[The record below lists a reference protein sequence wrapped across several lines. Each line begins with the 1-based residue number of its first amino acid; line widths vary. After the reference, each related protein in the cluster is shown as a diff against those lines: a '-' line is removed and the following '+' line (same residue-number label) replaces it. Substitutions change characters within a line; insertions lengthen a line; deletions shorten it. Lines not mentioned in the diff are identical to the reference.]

1 MSTLRAIAVAVLTLA
16 VAALPVA
23 GVGVSAAHADCMK
36 ASAAPHAQHEMGKG
50 HHAEMNHAKADQEV
64 AGAERHDRMAPCG
77 GPSKCGGKCL
87 CLGLSAVMPGF
98 LATNP
103 PGLPRAA
110 ATRVAVH
117 LSGPAYVPPSPP
129 PRV

>member
-1 MSTLRAIAVAVLTLA
+1 MALA

-36 ASAAPHAQHEMGKG
+36 ASAAPHAQHDMGKG
-50 HHAEMNHAKADQEV
+50 HHANMSHTEMDHATADHEV
-64 AGAERHDRMAPCG
+64 AGAEGHDRMAPCG

-103 PGLPRAA
+103 PSLPRAA